1 MNQDVIKKA
10 SEIIA
15 SKANYVGGGMEGYAV
30 LALID
35 EDGYPSASALTI
47 AKADGINW
55 LTFAT
60 SPDSNK
66 AKRIAKN
73 MRASVCVASSS
84 YNITLVGTI
93 EVVDD
98 INTKKETW
106 FEPMSHMW
114 SGPEDPNFYLI
125 RFKTERYNIFVV
137 EGEECFEAVGPEG
150 LEPPTN

>member
-1 MNQDVIKKA
+1 MNHEAIKKA
-10 SEIIA
+10 GEIIA

-35 EDGYPSASALTI
+35 ENGYPSASALTI
-47 AKADGINW
+47 ARADGIHW

-66 AKRIAKN
+66 AKRISKN
-73 MRASVCVASSS
+73 NRASVCIASST
-84 YNITLVGTI
+84 YNITLVGII

-98 INTKKETW
+98 LEVKKDMW

-114 SGPEDPNFYLI
+114 SGHEDPNFYAI
-125 RFKTERYNIFVV
+125 RFKTERYNIFVLD
-137 EGEECFEAVGPEG
+137 GENVMEAVGV
-150 LEPPTN
+150 L